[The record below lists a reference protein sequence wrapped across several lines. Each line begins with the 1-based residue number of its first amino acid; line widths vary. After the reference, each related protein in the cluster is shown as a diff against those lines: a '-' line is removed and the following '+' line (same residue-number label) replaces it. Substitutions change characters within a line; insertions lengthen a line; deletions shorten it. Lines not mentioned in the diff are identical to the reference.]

1 MDRRTAFK
9 NALALLAAGAAAPAA
24 RRAGAAPAPQYFPN
38 VSVTTHD
45 GRTARFYEDLIKG
58 RVVLLNFFYIHCL
71 DGQCPL
77 QTANLKRVQALLG
90 DRAGRE
96 VFMYSITLQPEVDR
110 PRQLRQYVEAFG
122 IGPGW
127 QFLTG
132 KPADIELLRRR
143 LGFVDPDPALDR
155 DKSNHTGVLRYGNE
169 AKSLWAACPAL
180 ADPEEIVRA
189 VRWVAA

>member
-24 RRAGAAPAPQYFPN
+24 RRAAAAPAYFPN

-45 GRTARFYEDLIKG
+45 GRTARFYEDLVKG
-58 RVVLLNFFYIHCL
+58 RTVLLNFFYIHCL

-77 QTANLKRVQALLG
+77 QTANLKRVHALLG

-143 LGFVDPDPALDR
+143 LGFVDPDPVLDR

-169 AKSLWAACPAL
+169 ARSLWAACPAM
-180 ADPEEIVRA
+180 ADPAEIVRA
-189 VRWVAA
+189 LSWVSA